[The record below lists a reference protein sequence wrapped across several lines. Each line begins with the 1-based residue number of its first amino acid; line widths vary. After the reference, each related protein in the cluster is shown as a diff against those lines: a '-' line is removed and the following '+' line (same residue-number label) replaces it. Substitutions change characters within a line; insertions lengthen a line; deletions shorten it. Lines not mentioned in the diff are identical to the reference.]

1 MKTGAALAI
10 VSSVEQT
17 TRFSIVEHALADVV
31 ERLNEL
37 PPTQDA
43 SRLRELARE
52 YETQVHRWREQS
64 PAEEQRVTLLKN
76 VLDLSVEVIRA
87 GARSES
93 HPPPADQ
100 DDEFPKAI

>member
-1 MKTGAALAI
+1 MKTRASLAI
-10 VSSVEQT
+10 VSGVEQT

-37 PPTQDA
+37 PSTQDA
-43 SRLRELARE
+43 SRLRALARE
-52 YETQVHRWREQS
+52 YESQVAEWREQT
-64 PAEEQRVTLLKN
+64 PAEEQRATLLKN

-87 GARSES
+87 GGRSER
-93 HPPPADQ
+93 PPPADQ